1 MKRMIKFSEGGDPTL
16 SGPKSDLGG
25 GSEEVRPWRVVRPG
39 GSAMCPGMS

>member
-25 GSEEVRPWRVVRPG
+25 RPCARAWVN
-39 GSAMCPGMS
+39 MS